1 MPVWVRL
8 LMEMRCCLHL
18 YAGDWS
24 GLTKSLVLLP
34 AWHRRSL
41 HGPHSQG
48 SGMPRSVQRLQLERA
63 EIDACFSS
71 VRCSKHHSNVH
82 QPAGL

>member
-1 MPVWVRL
+1 MPAWVRL

-34 AWHRRSL
+34 AWPRRSP

-48 SGMPRSVQRLQLERA
+48 SVIPRAVQSLQMDRPEL
-63 EIDACFSS
+63 IHNSS
-71 VRCSKHHSNVH
+71 VRCSKHHSHVH